1 MWTHGE
7 GLWVTAWS
15 TEIRHIYREEN
26 INSSPL
32 CLLSKADKFFQLTFL
47 GMSCDYH
54 FIIIGNCS
62 TAFKKKKK
70 KNATETIKAV
80 LNELQIAN
88 VSAYMMDW
96 SGMWTQRKALLPLLI
111 AQTPEG
117 TFWSPTDIYV
127 LGLPRKRSAVSGS
140 CHQQKP
146 DPNITL
152 NDGSKVHL
160 QKRVVDH
167 QLKLLPFALKEGFST
182 ILSWQMHLCKAL
194 LFS

>member
-1 MWTHGE
+1 MINRDQTH
-7 GLWVTAWS
+7 LQ
-15 TEIRHIYREEN
+15 RRKHQFL
-26 INSSPL
+26 PL
-32 CLLSKADKFFQLTFL
+32 SLLSKADKFFQSTFL
-47 GMSCDYH
+47 GMSCGYH
-54 FIIIGNCS
+54 FIIIGNRS
-62 TAFKKKKK
+62 TALKKK
-70 KNATETIKAV
+70 KNPTESIKTV

-96 SGMWTQRKALLPLLI
+96 SGMWTQLKASLPLLI

-127 LGLPRKRSAVSGS
+127 LRLPRKRSAVSGS

-146 DPNITL
+146 DPNIAL

-167 QLKLLPFALKEGFST
+167 QLRLLPFALKEGLST
-182 ILSWQMHLCKAL
+182 ILSWQMHLHKVL